1 MVGNRRLEWRS
12 MPEIERIDRLHI
24 VVTVEQYM
32 RPPVILGPAVDP
44 GDDRRVPGPRPD
56 VGGETESCAIPG
68 PMRGGRLAVSCKGR
82 IGRDRLDPQQ
92 GKQPLEAVIEI
103 GIDAIEDR
111 L

>member
-1 MVGNRRLEWRS
+1 
-12 MPEIERIDRLHI
+12 MPEIERIDRLNI

-32 RPPVILGPAVDP
+32 RPPVIFSPAVDS
-44 GDDRRVPGPRPD
+44 GDDRRVTGRRPD
-56 VGGETESCAIPG
+56 VGGETECCDIPG
-68 PMRGGRLAVSCKGR
+68 PLIGGPPAVSGKGR